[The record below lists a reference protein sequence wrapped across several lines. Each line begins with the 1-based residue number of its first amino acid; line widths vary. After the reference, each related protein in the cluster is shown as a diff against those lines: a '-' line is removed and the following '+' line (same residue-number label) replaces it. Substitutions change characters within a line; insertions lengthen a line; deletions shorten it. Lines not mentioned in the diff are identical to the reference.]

1 MAGKVMPGLM
11 LRVEKKDEMGLLFL
25 PE

>member
-1 MAGKVMPGLM
+1 MAGKVMPGLI

>member
-1 MAGKVMPGLM
+1 MAGKVMPGLI
-11 LRVEKKDEMGLLFL
+11 LNSEKKYEMELLFL